1 MIVSE
6 MSFSAI
12 LWYGVSVSLF
22 ATLVFGVLKRF
33 TYVQGKQSGSNVFKI
48 VKMIMEQNY
57 APVIIFS
64 FGKKEYKRYALQT
77 SKLDFNTG
85 NLHPV
90 ASAVHQKAI
99 HTV

>member
-1 MIVSE
+1 

-12 LWYGVSVSLF
+12 LWYGVSVSSNLHCH
-22 ATLVFGVLKRF
+22 TGFGVLKRF
-33 TYVQGKQSGSNVFKI
+33 IYVQGKQSGSNVFKI
-48 VKMIMEQNY
+48 VKMIMERNY

-64 FGKKEYKRYALQT
+64 FSKKECEGYALQM

-90 ASAVHQKAI
+90 ASAVHQKVL
-99 HTV
+99 HT